1 MEMMAKIGR
10 DIGASTRWSILQDI
24 HRRGIRSQLSSRAWR
39 SPRRAVV
46 FEKEGETS
54 SLPARTVVLA
64 IGVEPVNELYEEFKD
79 QVPKRFI

>member
-1 MEMMAKIGR
+1 
-10 DIGASTRWSILQDI
+10 
-24 HRRGIRSQLSSRAWR
+24 
-39 SPRRAVV
+39 VV

-79 QVPKRFI
+79 QVEEIYLIGDARKPVRLWRPCGRVGSGAEI